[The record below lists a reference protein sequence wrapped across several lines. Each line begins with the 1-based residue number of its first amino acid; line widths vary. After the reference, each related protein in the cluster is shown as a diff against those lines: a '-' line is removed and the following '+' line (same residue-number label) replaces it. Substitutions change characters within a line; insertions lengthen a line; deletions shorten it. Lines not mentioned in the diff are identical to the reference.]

1 MSFES
6 VTPARYAR
14 FIPQRYRLEAGYCKK
29 CGKYFFPPRLVC
41 NCKPNCDCGEKM
53 EIRKLPDTGKLL
65 TYTIIHTPGS
75 QFQDLRP
82 FAIGIIEL
90 APGACITAQIAD
102 TPFDEIKIGM
112 QLKIE
117 FRKVQSVG
125 EGGVLAYGYKVVSV

>member
-29 CGKYFFPPRLVC
+29 CEKYFFPPRLVC
-41 NCKPNCDCGEKM
+41 SCGNEKM
-53 EIRKLPDTGKLL
+53 EIRKLPDEGKLL

-75 QFQDLRP
+75 QFQDERP
-82 FAIGIIEL
+82 FAIGVVEL
-90 APGACITAQIAD
+90 APGARITTQIAD

-112 QLKIE
+112 KLKVE
-117 FRKVQSVG
+117 FRKIQSVG
-125 EGGVLAYGYKVVSV
+125 EGGVLAYGYKVVAP